1 MRAIYENI
9 VSDKE
14 GKYQAVAWPAI
25 NKVGYITV
33 RKITNKAISF
43 CILR

>member
-14 GKYQAVAWPAI
+14 RKYQAVAWPAM
-25 NKVGYITV
+25 NKLGYITV